1 MNLIKKLFVFTV
13 IFSTVLTLSGF
24 SFNVASAANLSAG
37 MLVKRPDMQA
47 VYYLYDDAGT
57 LKRATFPNSATY
69 FTWFKDFSSVVTV
82 TADELGNIP
91 LGKNVVYRP
100 GTRLIKITT
109 DPKVYAIEKGGILRW
124 IDSEATAKNLWGNN
138 WASWIDDMPD
148 AFYAGN
154 YNSTNAVS
162 NKITTTHPAGS
173 IIKYANSNSIY
184 YVVGNGTKRLI
195 TEAGF
200 TANKFNEDFVI
211 ENVADTVSYTNG
223 TDVTTS
229 EADLFPISEGGATP
243 ISTGTLTVSGLG
255 TPAGRSIIAD
265 STTLV
270 GESMVNFLDMNFTAS
285 ADGNVTVTQL
295 KLQRTGISADTDLD
309 NLYLYAG
316 NQRIAE
322 GGTISSGIVTFNNPN
337 GIFVVPAGT
346 SKTISLKGDVN
357 YAATAGKTI
366 AFRLNSASDVVTG
379 GTVSGSF
386 PVNGNLMTVASVAD
400 LGKIAASGYTAPAT
414 ADVPVN
420 SDQTDVEVWSF
431 TLASTNQALN
441 VERLVLTEIGSIQ
454 VGDLT
459 NFKLFAGGNQ
469 VATAEMAGDY
479 TVTFD
484 MTNAPVAITKG
495 GSKQF
500 SVRADV
506 VKGSTKTFYF
516 TFQNPTDIVAKD
528 TNYNV
533 YVMPYTS
540 GTWSVIKPTGNYKI
554 SAGTVTVNRSTTSPT
569 SNVAND
575 STNVVFAKFDFKA
588 SGEDVKVQNLT
599 VKADTSVSNGGLD
612 NGKVLV
618 DGIQVGSTKDLTE
631 TGTPFTFG
639 SSFVLPAGTTKVVEI
654 VADAKTATSASLGS
668 ENVTITITTG
678 SSNGQGVS
686 SLQTTNVPSADKAGN
701 PITFSSA
708 ALTMTKYSGY
718 GNQTFV
724 GGTTNARL
732 GSFTLSAGASSAVN
746 LSSITVALSSAEY
759 GTVTNMYLKRHDT
772 GEQYGVTKP
781 APSASNIFNS
791 NLTIPASGAVVFDLY
806 ADINSNADAGT
817 WIADIGAD
825 GTANDGATAVSAT
838 NGDIQTITIGTGS
851 LTASNGSHPTGDI
864 LIAGSTNQE
873 MAEFTFTARNESY
886 TIQEMMLSIGSGM
899 ATSTAGVSLTYKNAA
914 GNSVTSQGLFVE
926 SAGAY
931 YASFTGL
938 TMYVPVNDEA
948 KVTVKTS
955 FTSTANGADSGA
967 TGAIVLYAASGFK
980 AVGSS
985 GTTVTDCGDNLTA
998 NTFYLRKSKPT
1009 FAMVTQSGTPAT
1021 NQPLFKF
1028 TVTSDLSVDF
1038 KQFGFQFVTSGV
1050 TVSDI
1055 KLYSSNGTA
1064 LTTTGVNADA
1074 DGYVKLLVGAVNDT
1088 VENIGTTA
1096 KTYYVAGTVAGW
1108 GTTGDSLDVM
1118 FKQDTTVAVD
1128 AAANTQ
1134 NGSYYNVWSD
1144 RSATSHT
1151 TATADWTNGYL
1162 IKDMAGS
1169 WSFSK

>member
-1 MNLIKKLFVFTV
+1 
-13 IFSTVLTLSGF
+13 
-24 SFNVASAANLSAG
+24 
-37 MLVKRPDMQA
+37 
-47 VYYLYDDAGT
+47 
-57 LKRATFPNSATY
+57 
-69 FTWFKDFSSVVTV
+69 
-82 TADELGNIP
+82 
-91 LGKNVVYRP
+91 
-100 GTRLIKITT
+100 
-109 DPKVYAIEKGGILRW
+109 
-124 IDSEATAKNLWGNN
+124 
-138 WASWIDDMPD
+138 
-148 AFYAGN
+148 
-154 YNSTNAVS
+154 
-162 NKITTTHPAGS
+162 
-173 IIKYANSNSIY
+173 
-184 YVVGNGTKRLI
+184 
-195 TEAGF
+195 
-200 TANKFNEDFVI
+200 
-211 ENVADTVSYTNG
+211 
-223 TDVTTS
+223 
-229 EADLFPISEGGATP
+229 ADLFPISEGGATP

-265 STTLV
+265 TATDV
-270 GESMVNFLDMNFTAS
+270 GEAMVNFLDMNFTAS

-309 NLYLYAG
+309 NLYLYYG
-316 NQRIAE
+316 NQRVAE
-322 GGTISSGIVTFNNPN
+322 GGTISSGIVTFNNPS

-346 SKTISLKGDVN
+346 SKTISLKGDIN
-357 YAATAGKTI
+357 YEATAGKTI
-366 AFRLNSASDVVTG
+366 AFKLNSASDVVTG

-386 PVNGNLMTVASVAD
+386 PVNGNLMTVAAVSD
-400 LGKIAASGYTAPAT
+400 LGKIAISGQMSTTAPTSAT
-414 ADVPVN
+414 SIN
-420 SDQTDVEVWSF
+420 SDQTDAEVLNF
-431 TLASTNQALN
+431 TLGSTNQALN
-441 VERLVLTEIGSIQ
+441 VEKLILTEIGSIQ

-459 NFKLFAGGNQ
+459 NFKLYAGGNQ
-469 VATAEMAGDY
+469 IATAEMASDY

-500 SVRADV
+500 SMRADV

-516 TFQNPTDIVAKD
+516 TFQNSTDIVAKD

-540 GTWSVIKPTGNYKI
+540 GVWQSYKATNSYYFTI
-554 SAGTVTVNRSTTSPT
+554 SSGTVTVNKSTTSPT
-569 SNVAND
+569 SNIAND

-612 NGKVLV
+612 NGKILV
-618 DGIQVGSTKDLTE
+618 DGVQVGSTKDLTE
-631 TGTPFTFG
+631 TGTQFTFG
-639 SSFVLPAGTTKVVEI
+639 SSFILPAGTTKVVEI

-668 ENVTITITTG
+668 ENVRITITQG
-678 SSNGQGVS
+678 SANGQGVS
-686 SLQTTNVPSADKAGN
+686 SLQTTDVPSADKAGN

-724 GGTTNARL
+724 GGTTNARM

-746 LSSITVALSSAEY
+746 LSSITVALSAAEY

-772 GEQYGVTKP
+772 GEQYGTTKP
-781 APSASNIFNS
+781 SPSASNIFNS
-791 NLTIPASGAVVFDLY
+791 SLTIPASGAVVFDLY
-806 ADINSNADAGT
+806 ADINSNANAGA
-817 WIADIGAD
+817 WIADIDAD

-873 MAEFTFTARNESY
+873 MAEFTFTAQNESY

-926 SAGAY
+926 SGGAY

-948 KVTVKTS
+948 KVTVKVS
-955 FTSTANGADSGA
+955 FTTTANGADSGA

-985 GTTVTDCGDNLTA
+985 GTTNTDCGDNLTA

-1009 FAMVTQSGTPAT
+1009 FAMSTQNVTTPTT
-1021 NQPLFKF
+1021 NNPLFRF
-1028 TVTSDLSVDF
+1028 TVTSDSSVDF

-1128 AAANTQ
+1128 AVANTQ